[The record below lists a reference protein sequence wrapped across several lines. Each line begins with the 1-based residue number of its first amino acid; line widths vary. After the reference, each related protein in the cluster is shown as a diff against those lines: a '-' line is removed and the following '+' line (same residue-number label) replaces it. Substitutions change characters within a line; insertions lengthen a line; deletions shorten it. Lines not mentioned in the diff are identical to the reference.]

1 MASTIKLT
9 ASALQAKKNKLEQD
23 NAKFKTELGNLET
36 IEKQLMGE
44 WKGDAAEAFNATYT
58 RDSACFDKFYSLV
71 QKYTQA
77 LDQIVK
83 AYEKAEQANVQIAKS
98 RSSK

>member
-9 ASALQAKKNKLEQD
+9 ASALQAKKSKLEQD
-23 NAKFKTELGNLET
+23 NAHFKSEIGNLESC
-36 IEKQLMGE
+36 EKQLMAE
-44 WKGDAAEAFNATYT
+44 WKGDAADAFNATYT
-58 RDSACFDKFYSLV
+58 RDASCFDKFYSLV

-83 AYEKAEQANVQIAKS
+83 AYEKAEQANVQVAKS
-98 RSSK
+98 RSGK

>member
-9 ASALQAKKNKLEQD
+9 SSALKSKKEKLEQD
-23 NAKFKTELGNLET
+23 NAKFKSQISNLES
-36 IEKQLMGE
+36 IEKQLMSE
-44 WKGDAAEAFNATYT
+44 WKGDAADAFNATYT
-58 RDSACFDKFYSLV
+58 KDSACFDKFYSLV

-77 LDQIVK
+77 LEQIVK
-83 AYEKAEQANVQIAKS
+83 AYEKAEQANVQIAKT